1 MDVYFHDDA
10 RLLDDNGQPNKA
22 LYDPVTFAPLHGH
35 RGHTHAA
42 TVAVDY
48 EYQAEQWVIEAN
60 KDMPNIVRIECPDL
74 GREWKRVDG
83 RFVEIKQTPA
93 CR

>member
-10 RLLDDNGQPNKA
+10 KLFDEGGEPNKA
-22 LYDPVTFAPLHGH
+22 LYNPATFEPTHGH

-42 TVAVDY
+42 TVQVDY
-48 EYQAEQWVIEAN
+48 GYQAEQWVIEAE

-83 RFVEIKQTPA
+83 RFVETARQQA